1 MPLILRKEPDRELY
15 EVHGAAY
22 VHGIMWTQT
31 LEMQEKGLVD
41 EEYFE
46 IAREHLYLLK
56 DSANPANPQ
65 EGAPCSHMY
74 SATAAST
81 STAPESK
88 LHTHTPTIRT
98 PAYSQRATVQEHVGP
113 VACRLLNVQKPQPD
127 KQKCVKE
134 RCASLSRT
142 QTCFSKP

>member
-31 LEMQEKGLVD
+31 LEMQEKGLVH

-81 STAPESK
+81 STAPRASCTHTLPLYVL
-88 LHTHTPTIRT
+88 LHTLNERQSRSTL
-98 PAYSQRATVQEHVGP
+98 G
-113 VACRLLNVQKPQPD
+113 LLHADSYP
-127 KQKCVKE
+127 E
-134 RCASLSRT
+134 AAA
-142 QTCFSKP
+142 